1 MTAIS
6 FYLSSCYW
14 CNNWSLV

>member
-6 FYLSSCYW
+6 LHLSSCHW